1 VAMVK
6 DNDEKIEEFAYNS
19 TTERLK
25 ELVNTMNKVLSIDNI
40 EHLKDLGFKYKNS
53 YRLHDI
59 LEKASKEL
67 IIYTK
72 ELERRESNGN

>member
-1 VAMVK
+1 MVK

-40 EHLKDLGFKYKNS
+40 DQLKDLGFKYKNS

-67 IIYTK
+67 LIYTK
-72 ELERRESNGN
+72 ELERRESNGNN